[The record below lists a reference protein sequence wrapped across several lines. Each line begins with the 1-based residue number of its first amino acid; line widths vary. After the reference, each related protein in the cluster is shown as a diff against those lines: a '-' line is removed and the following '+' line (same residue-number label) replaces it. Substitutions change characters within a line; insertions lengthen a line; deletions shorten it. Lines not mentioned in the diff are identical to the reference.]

1 MFPVFLYPEP
11 EVHFV
16 SGLSE
21 TAANIGETA
30 ELSCTLSNK
39 DCFGI
44 WYKDGQ
50 KVNFSNRLSNL
61 SIKIQ

>member
-1 MFPVFLYPEP
+1 MFHLFLYSEP

-16 SGLSE
+16 SGLSD

-30 ELSCTLSNK
+30 ELSCTLSSK
-39 DCFGI
+39 DCVGI

-50 KVNFSNRLSNL
+50 KVNLYNRQI
-61 SIKIQ
+61 SIKT